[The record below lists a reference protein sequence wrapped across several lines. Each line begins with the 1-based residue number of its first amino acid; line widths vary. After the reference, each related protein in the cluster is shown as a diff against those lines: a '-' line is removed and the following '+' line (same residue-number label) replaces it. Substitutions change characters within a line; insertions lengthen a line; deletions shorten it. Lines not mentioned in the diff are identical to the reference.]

1 MTAPAYNWQKYFT
14 DVTSTANFTGGSI
27 KCMGYRQ
34 LVLAVKWP
42 SIAGTV
48 FTWALEG
55 AGTFNSQSPF
65 SGPDASTDWIDLA
78 PTSGIYGTFPAT
90 VAATAGRFALVI
102 TNPMPLMRLTGVL
115 TSGAGAASSFNG
127 WYYLVE

>member
-1 MTAPAYNWQKYFT
+1 MSAALNWQKYCT
-14 DVTSTANFTGGSI
+14 NVTSVSNFTGSMI

-34 LVLAVKWP
+34 LVLFMKWP

-48 FTWALEG
+48 FTFALEG
-55 AGTFNSQSPF
+55 TGSFDSQSPF
-65 SGPDASTDWIDLA
+65 TGPDAAGDWIDLA

-90 VAATAGRFALVI
+90 VAATAGRFMLVC
-102 TNPMPLMRLTGVL
+102 TNLSPIMRLTGVL
-115 TSGAGAASSFNG
+115 TSGPGAANSFNG